1 MRYFTWDK
9 MLKRDPQY
17 MIAITGRG
25 SGKSTDMCRQLI
37 KNYERD
43 GSMFVVIRRRMG
55 CRLALETWFD
65 AFDYAVTEQDNYDKS
80 KDPFYEERNHSIEFH
95 SSGQYK
101 DMYTIDGKPFGYVV
115 YLSLSN
121 KVKSAVFDPK
131 TTRIVLEEVIE
142 NAMNDYIANE
152 YSALMSIVST
162 VFRHRNGQVFILG
175 NFLNQDSKQAPIL
188 RGFGIDVDKQELKQ
202 EKIYT
207 WGDGNTSAKVCFY
220 WGTVAYEEEK
230 DVPVV
235 QKVAGNQVAITGDFE
250 VDYDLFSQK
259 YEYPEIDFI
268 RDSIDKFVVFD
279 DDDSYFPILNEDM
292 QCIDWVKND
301 WDLHEL
307 GDHGNIDEY
316 NKMVKYKDA
325 YINILKADGEED
337 PMKAYIKKLNSVMP
351 YKIYTPLYDKEH
363 RYGANIDFFI
373 KGMRDNFP
381 GFTQRWCSGRIKYLT
396 QNRVFKDTGL

>member
-1 MRYFTWDK
+1 MRYFSFDK
-9 MLKRDPQY
+9 LIKRNPQY
-17 MIAITGRG
+17 IIAITGRG
-25 SGKSTDMCRQLI
+25 SGKSTDMARKLI
-37 KNYERD
+37 EAYENE
-43 GSMFVVIRRRMG
+43 GEMFVMVRRRMG
-55 CRLALETWFD
+55 VKMALETWFD
-65 AFDYAVTEQDNYDKS
+65 SFDYSVTENENYDKD
-80 KDPFYEERNHSIEFH
+80 KDPFYKERNHVIEFH
-95 SSGQYK
+95 SSGENK
-101 DMYTIDGKPFGYVV
+101 DMYTIDGKPFGYVC

-142 NAMNDYIANE
+142 NGINDYIANE

-162 VFRHRNGQVFILG
+162 VFRHRNGQVFVLG

-202 EKIYT
+202 GKVYQ
-207 WGDGNTSAKVCFY
+207 WGDGNTSAKVCFL
-220 WGTVAYEEEK
+220 WDSVAYEEESE
-230 DVPVV
+230 VPVV

-268 RDSIDKFVVFD
+268 RDSIDKFVIFD
-279 DDDSYFPILNEDM
+279 DDDSYFPILNEDL

-307 GDHGNIDEY
+307 GEHGNKEEY
-316 NKMVKYKDA
+316 DKMCKYKDI
-325 YINILKADGEED
+325 YINIFKADGEED
-337 PMKAYIKKLNSVMP
+337 PMKAYIKKLNSLMP

-363 RYGANIDFFI
+363 RYGANIDFFMT
-373 KGMRDNFP
+373 GMHDKYP
-381 GFTQRWCSGRIKYLT
+381 GFTQRWCGGRIKYLT
-396 QNRVFKDTGL
+396 QNRVFKVTGL